1 MKAKTGQIFHNG
13 SIRYLLVEVRLD
25 QEVDLGR
32 GPVLMQEWGMAEGPG
47 RYAMVI
53 SGHRDLGRL
62 WAFED
67 QEYSHTCEVVEDVG
81 FLETGFLDTALPPGV
96 PFVARVL
103 RGSIG
108 KSREEMLIKS
118 EDGHFFG
125 MNGCFYPPGRIM
137 WEKRPVF
144 HEFVWSE
151 SLPFPYEESDEPVPK
166 LPQVN
171 TEW

>member
-1 MKAKTGQIFHNG
+1 
-13 SIRYLLVEVRLD
+13 
-25 QEVDLGR
+25 
-32 GPVLMQEWGMAEGPG
+32 
-47 RYAMVI
+47 MVI
-53 SGHRDLGRL
+53 SGHRELGRL
-62 WAFED
+62 WAFEG
-67 QEYSHTCEVVEDVG
+67 QEYYTTWKVVEDVG
-81 FLETGFLDTALPPGV
+81 FLETGETGFLETDYYPPGV

-108 KSREEMLIKS
+108 KSHDPLAGPREEMLIKS
-118 EDGHFFG
+118 MEGHFFG

-151 SLPFPYEESDEPVPK
+151 SLPCDEPVPETITRLYGRAWVSK
-166 LPQVN
+166 GDGMEWQVN